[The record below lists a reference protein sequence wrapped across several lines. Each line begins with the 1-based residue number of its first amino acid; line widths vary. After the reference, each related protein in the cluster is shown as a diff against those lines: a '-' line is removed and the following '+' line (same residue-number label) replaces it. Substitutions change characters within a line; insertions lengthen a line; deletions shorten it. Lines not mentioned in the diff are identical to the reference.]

1 VPRLVALPL
10 ALAAVGRL
18 QLLTDSLDFFL
29 GKDTP
34 PVRVSSRSDY
44 GLRALIELAGHYG
57 QGPLQSSEIA
67 LRRHVPEQYLD
78 QLLTVLRKAGFIRSI
93 RGPAGG
99 HELVRDP
106 AQLTILEVIQ
116 ALEGS
121 LSPVSW
127 LDEPPEVTD
136 HPHQCGQREIWERIR
151 EATTGI
157 LASYTVA
164 DLLEREPQ
172 ATAGRYVI

>member
-1 VPRLVALPL
+1 M
-10 ALAAVGRL
+10 
-18 QLLTDSLDFFL
+18 
-29 GKDTP
+29 
-34 PVRVSSRSDY
+34 RVSSRSDY

-67 LRRHVPEQYLD
+67 LRRHVPVQYLD

-106 AQLTILEVIQ
+106 RTVTVLEVIQ

-121 LSPVSW
+121 LSPVGW

-151 EATTGI
+151 EATTDI
-157 LASYTVA
+157 LSSYTVA
-164 DLLEREPQ
+164 DLLEREPH
-172 ATAGRYVI
+172 AAAGRYVI